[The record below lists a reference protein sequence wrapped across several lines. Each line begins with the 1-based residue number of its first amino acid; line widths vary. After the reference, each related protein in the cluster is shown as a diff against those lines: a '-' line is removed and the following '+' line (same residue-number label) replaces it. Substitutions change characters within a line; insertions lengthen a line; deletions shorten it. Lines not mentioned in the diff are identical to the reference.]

1 MSPALRDNNNQQQSS
16 AAVSDKKESKLNLN
30 FLKKKKDDKENAD
43 KEPEAAPKVP
53 FQTLFRYAEPF
64 DYLLMGTGAFC
75 ACLTGLS
82 QPVMSLVFGDIM
94 QTLVS
99 YPFTKDDNA
108 LRTDVV
114 KGVVYLTI
122 IGVVVGL
129 SAWAQM
135 ALWIWSGER
144 QAKKIREEYLEA
156 VLRQD
161 MAFFDRT
168 QTGEITTRMTG
179 DIVVIQEGISDKVAM
194 VFQSLSAFLAGFI
207 IAFAKGWRL
216 ALVLSCAFPL
226 LGGAATLMGK
236 SLAARKSGGADA
248 YAEAGAIA
256 QEVLSSLR
264 TVTSFGGQKREL
276 ARYSEK
282 LKRAEWM
289 GIRGAVANGLATGVA
304 FMIIFATYSLGFWY
318 GGQLIPEHMTS
329 GQVVTVFFSIIIGA
343 FSLGLLGPSLASISA
358 ATGVAGKIF
367 ETIDRVSPI
376 NPFSTEGLKPDV
388 CTGEVVFDNVSFHY
402 PQRTD
407 VPILKSFSLRVPA
420 GKTVALVG
428 ASGSGKSTIVKLL
441 ERYYDSVSGTI
452 TVDGVNVRDLNVQWL
467 RKQIGIVSQE
477 PVLFDRTVRE
487 NLLIGM
493 QEDHPESH
501 FSKGV
506 LDAKIENA
514 CRVANA
520 WDFIQALPNGLDTS
534 VGEAGGMM
542 SGGQKQRI
550 AIARSIMREPK
561 VLLLDEATSALDTAS
576 ERVVQAALDSA
587 AENRTTI
594 VIAHRLST
602 IRNADLIVVMGAG
615 EIIEQGTHNELLAKN
630 GAYANLV
637 SAQALREAEE
647 EQGAAAQTEKAVIAS
662 SSAKQVSAGGEFIIT
677 DFGMRKEGDSVA
689 IELGPLSPTSPTGAT
704 NLLAAAQARREKK
717 KAEEEEKKK
726 AEKERL
732 KRGLPL
738 LRLYG
743 MNGGEWWLLLL
754 GSIMSAGNGIVFPMF
769 SLIFSEI
776 INVFGNP
783 NDGERNDGIRFWS
796 IMFVIISCGS
806 FVVNAVSII
815 CFGTAGERLTRKL
828 REKSFE
834 ALLRQ
839 EIAYFDDEK
848 HSTGIITGQLS
859 EDAFQVQGLVGQSM
873 ATIVQ
878 LSASIAAGLILAFTN
893 GWQLT
898 LVVLGTMP
906 LMGAAGQLQMSMMT
920 GFGSKTKEAYE
931 DASNI
936 ANEAIDQI
944 RTVMTLTK
952 EKMFLDI
959 YKANIKEPHAIAIKG
974 GLVAAV
980 GFALGQGIIFLTYA
994 LAFYAGSQFT
1004 IMGIMDAPS
1013 VLKVMFAVIFTA
1025 ISLGQASALAPNY
1038 VKAKL
1043 AALSIFDLLD
1053 RTSRINPASG
1063 EGVVMAASDVQGIA
1077 EVKDGVFN
1085 YPARPDVPVLQ
1096 GMSIKALPGQ
1106 TVALVGPSGCGKS
1119 TMIGILERWYDLHNG
1134 EAHFD
1139 NQNLKN
1145 WNLANLR
1152 SHIALVGQE
1161 PVLFNY
1167 SIRENIAYGAINGI
1181 ASEEEIETAAR
1192 KANIH
1197 DFVKSLPEGY
1207 NTVVGSKGG
1216 QLSGG
1221 QKQRVA
1227 IARALIREPKLLL
1240 LDEATSALDSE
1251 SEKVVQAALDVA
1263 AEGRTTIVIAHRL
1276 STIQN
1281 ADHIIVAKG
1290 GRVIEQGTY
1299 DNLLKAN
1306 GQFAELVAAQ
1316 SLAKQDA

>member
-1 MSPALRDNNNQQQSS
+1 MVSPDQS
-16 AAVSDKKESKLNLN
+16 VPKKNTKLQNL
-30 FLKKKKDDKENAD
+30 FKKKKAD
-43 KEPEAAPKVP
+43 EAEPEAAQEPEAPKVP
-53 FQTLFRYAEPF
+53 ATKV
-64 DYLLMGTGAFC
+64 C
-75 ACLTGLS
+75 I
-82 QPVMSLVFGDIM
+82 MSPNTSDM
-94 QTLVS
+94 TA
-99 YPFTKDDNA
+99 YPFTKDEEA
-108 LRTDVV
+108 LRHDVV
-114 KGVVYLTI
+114 KGVIYLTI
-122 IGVVVGL
+122 IGVTVGV

-216 ALVLSCAFPL
+216 ALVLCCAFPL

-256 QEVLSSLR
+256 QEVLSSLK
-264 TVTSFGGQKREL
+264 TVTAFGGQKREL
-276 ARYSEK
+276 ERYSEK
-282 LKRAEWM
+282 LKKAEWM
-289 GIRGAVANGLATGVA
+289 GIRGAISNGLATGVA

-318 GGQLIPEHMTS
+318 GGQLIPQYMTS
-329 GQVVTVFFSIIIGA
+329 GQVITVFFSIIIGA
-343 FSLGLLGPSLASISA
+343 FSLGLLGPSLASISS

-376 NPFSTEGLKPDV
+376 NPFSKEGSKPES
-388 CTGEVVFDNVSFHY
+388 CAGEVVFDSVSFYY
-402 PQRTD
+402 PQRVD

-428 ASGSGKSTIVKLL
+428 ASGSGKSTIIKLL
-441 ERYYDSVSGTI
+441 ERYYDSISGTI
-452 TVDGVNVRDLNVQWL
+452 TLDGTNVRDLNVQWL

-477 PVLFDRTVRE
+477 PILFDRTVRE
-487 NLLIGM
+487 NLIIGM
-493 QEDHPESH
+493 TEDHPES
-501 FSKGV
+501 KYTKEA
-506 LDAKIENA
+506 LNAKIENA
-514 CRVANA
+514 CRIANA
-520 WDFIQALPNGLDTS
+520 WDFIQALPQGLDTS

-550 AIARSIMREPK
+550 AIARAVMRDPK
-561 VLLLDEATSALDTAS
+561 ILLLDEATSALDTES
-576 ERVVQAALDSA
+576 ERVVQAALDVA
-587 AENRTTI
+587 AAGRTTI

-602 IRNADLIVVMGAG
+602 IKNADLIVVMGDG
-615 EIIEQGTHNELLAKN
+615 EIIEQGTHNDLLEKD
-630 GAYANLV
+630 GAYARLV

-647 EQGAAAQTEKAVIAS
+647 QQEGGEQVAVVSSSKAVEADGESFVIA
-662 SSAKQVSAGGEFIIT
+662 
-677 DFGMRKEGDSVA
+677 DFGMRKEGESVT
-689 IELGPLSPTSPTGAT
+689 IEMGPLSPTSPTGASAT
-704 NLLAAAQARREKK
+704 SLHAAAQLRRQKK
-717 KAEEEEKKK
+717 KEEEEEKRKE
-726 AEKERL
+726 EKERL

-743 MNGGEWWLLLL
+743 MNSSEWWLLIL
-754 GSIMSAGNGIVFPMF
+754 GSVMSAGNGVVFPLF

-783 NDGERNDGIRFWS
+783 DDTARNDGIKFWS

-806 FVVNAVSII
+806 FVVNSVSII

-834 ALLRQ
+834 ALMRQ
-839 EIAYFDDEK
+839 EVAYFDDEK

-873 ATIVQ
+873 ATLVQ
-878 LSASIAAGLILAFTN
+878 LCASMVAGLLLAFLN

-974 GLVAAV
+974 GLVAAI
-980 GFALGQGIIFLTYA
+980 GFSLGQGIIFLTYA

-1053 RTSRINPASG
+1053 RTSRINPAST
-1063 EGVVMAASDVQGIA
+1063 EGFVMAHSDVKGIA

-1085 YPARPDVPVLQ
+1085 YPARPEVPVLQ

-1134 EAHFD
+1134 ESQFD
-1139 NQNLKN
+1139 EHNIRD
-1145 WNLANLR
+1145 WNLSNLR
-1152 SHIALVGQE
+1152 SHMALVGQE

-1167 SIRENIAYGAINGI
+1167 SIRENIAYGAPNGI
-1181 ASEEEIETAAR
+1181 ASQEDIETAAR

-1197 DFVKSLPEGY
+1197 EFVNSLPEGY

-1227 IARALIREPKLLL
+1227 IARALIRNPKLLL

-1290 GRVIEQGTY
+1290 GKVIEQGTY
-1299 DNLLKAN
+1299 DSLLKAN

-1316 SLAKQDA
+1316 SLAKQED